1 VIRLREMLYGTR
13 AVIELTESELIDG
26 RLVRKMS
33 PKRRHQR
40 LELRWTVAL
49 QAWAGDRGEALPE
62 WRYEFK
68 APEHKFT
75 SLQPDVAYLSRKV
88 LEELGPEGAE
98 KPKRAPEI
106 AVEIISAGDRE
117 RDLAWKVSAYLAAGT
132 LVIFVVDPPKRT
144 VIAHS
149 RDLVTRFGPGDTVTH
164 AAMPGF
170 GYAIDAM
177 FEGLYLGK
185 R

>member
-1 VIRLREMLYGTR
+1 VIRLREMYESRNAL
-13 AVIELTESELIDG
+13 IEPTESELIDG

-40 LELRWTVAL
+40 LELRWTLAL

-68 APEHKFT
+68 APGHKFS
-75 SLQPDVAYLSRKV
+75 SLQPDVAYLSRAA
-88 LEELGPEGAE
+88 LDELGPPGAE

-106 AVEIISAGDRE
+106 AVEIVSAGDRE
-117 RDLAWKVSAYLAAGT
+117 RDLAWKVRAYLAAGT
-132 LVIFVVDPPKRT
+132 LVIFIVDPPKRT

-149 RDLVTRFGPGDTVTH
+149 REAVTRFGSGETVTH
-164 AAMPGF
+164 AALPGF
-170 GYAIDAM
+170 AFAIDAM
-177 FEGLYLGK
+177 FDGLYLGT
-185 R
+185 